1 MEKKQIRKSKLWMFV
16 FAGIFIASI
25 VLAVWMASLMP
36 KERSY
41 ATDSGNITDVVS
53 LGSTKWLYA
62 TSTGTIVKM
71 ADNDSEENTYNII
84 ELIEE
89 NYEIEAGVLRKFY
102 KEPGS
107 NYLWAFT
114 SHLDEEGNNHSYL
127 FQSELKGEEITLL
140 AYTPFEGNLD
150 NIKLLERDG
159 FLYVIT
165 SGKQVAELFKFNVTD
180 ISAGVVQDTY
190 LYDCTQDGKKVKL
203 TAVRMP
209 EGINFF
215 ESDGQYLY
223 ILYNAGMIRVSVDFA
238 DVVYESK
245 SGSYKVDSLDTSK
258 YISFGLAGVSTS
270 GGAFVKEKAM
280 FYVTARNAE
289 LYCFEANRINS
300 LSIGDD
306 MKCNVVPSINFDP
319 IPKKDS
325 AVYYEEQSGVAYVLH
340 DSSAKVTKLN
350 LKTCEQEGSL
360 ELAFNIEKIVQGDT
374 DDDVFYLY
382 KNVNKTG
389 VSEKAILSYANVT
402 SRQNETIITVG
413 FYAAMTLMLI
423 SAVIAIVLAVIV
435 HKNKEE
441 YAKKVLKQMRKQWK
455 IYLMLLPALILLILF
470 CYYEAIASIALS
482 FFDYSV
488 DNPTMIWNNF
498 ENYKEVFFSA
508 DSAEAFLNMVIFLVF
523 DLVTAIVPP
532 LIFAFFLSVMKSERL
547 SNGVRTLLFVANVV
561 PTIAGM
567 LIWKTGI
574 YGGNGVL
581 NSVIKLFGGEPIA
594 FLGQTEYAKWAILM
608 IGFPFVGAYLIFYG
622 GMMNIPKSYYEVAEL
637 EGIGIW
643 KRFFSID
650 IPLIFPQ
657 LKYVFIT
664 SFIASLQNFQRTYMV
679 TGGSFGTKTP
689 IHLMYQNMVNG
700 EYGQASAYAT
710 VIFVLLFGATYVNLR
725 KQKQDLGD

>member
-1 MEKKQIRKSKLWMFV
+1 MEKKQIRKSKLWLFV

-25 VLAVWMASLMP
+25 ILAVRMASMMP

-41 ATDSGNITDVVS
+41 ETDSGNITDVVS

-62 TSTGTIVKM
+62 TSSGTVVKM
-71 ADNDSEENTYNII
+71 ADNDSEESTYNVV
-84 ELIEE
+84 ELAEE
-89 NYEIEAGVLRKFY
+89 TYGIEAGVLRKFY
-102 KEPGS
+102 KETGS
-107 NYLWAFT
+107 DYLWFFT

-127 FQSELKGEEITLL
+127 FQSELREDEITLL

-150 NIKLLERDG
+150 NIRLLEQEG

-165 SGKQVAELFKFNVTD
+165 SGKQVAELFKFDITN
-180 ISAGVVQDTY
+180 ISAGVVQNTY

-209 EGINFF
+209 EGIHFF

-223 ILYNAGMIRVSVDFA
+223 ILYNAGMIRVSVDFS

-245 SGSYKVDSLDTSK
+245 SGNYKVDNLDTSK
-258 YISFGLAGVSTS
+258 YISFGLAGVSAS
-270 GGAFVKEKAM
+270 GGAFVNEKAT
-280 FYVTARNAE
+280 FYFTARNAE
-289 LYCFEANRINS
+289 LYCFEAKEIDS
-300 LSIGDD
+300 LTIGAD
-306 MKCNVVPSINFDP
+306 MKCDVVPNIHFEP

-325 AVYYEEQSGVAYVLH
+325 AVYYEEESGVAYVLH
-340 DSSAKVTKLN
+340 DSSDKVTKLN
-350 LKTCEQEGSL
+350 LKTCEQDRSV
-360 ELAFNIEKIVQGDT
+360 ELAFNIEKIVQGNT

-382 KNVNKTG
+382 KNANKTG

-402 SRQNETIITVG
+402 SKQNETMIVVG
-413 FYAAMTLMLI
+413 FYAAMTLVLI
-423 SAVIAIVLAVIV
+423 SLVVFVILATIVR
-435 HKNKEE
+435 KKQEE
-441 YAKKVLKQMRKQWK
+441 YAKKVLKQIRKQWK
-455 IYLMLLPALILLILF
+455 IYLALLPSLILLILF
-470 CYYEAIASIALS
+470 CYYEAIASIGLS

-498 ENYKEVFFSA
+498 ANYREVFFSK
-508 DSAEAFLNMVIFLVF
+508 DSAQAFGNMVLFLVF
-523 DLVTAIVPP
+523 DLITAIIPP

-561 PTIAGM
+561 PSIAGM

-581 NSVIKLFGGEPIA
+581 NTVIKLFGGEPIA

-622 GMMNIPKSYYEVAEL
+622 GMMNISKSYYEAAEL

-643 KRFFSID
+643 RRFFSID
-650 IPLIFPQ
+650 LPLIFPQ

-689 IHLMYQNMVNG
+689 IHMMYQNMVNG
-700 EYGQASAYAT
+700 EYGQASAFAT
-710 VIFVLLFGATYVNLR
+710 VIFILLFGATYLNMR
-725 KQKQDLGD
+725 KQKESLED